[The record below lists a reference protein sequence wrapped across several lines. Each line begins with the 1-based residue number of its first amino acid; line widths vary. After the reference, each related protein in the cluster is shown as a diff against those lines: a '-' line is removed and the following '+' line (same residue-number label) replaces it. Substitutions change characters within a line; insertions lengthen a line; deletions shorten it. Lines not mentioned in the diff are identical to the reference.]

1 MATAVSVRETATT
14 ALAQI
19 PTQRPLQAATATF
32 EAPLIGDSEDDPGLP
47 DHQAHLIPT
56 ALPNTGIGDDFQLWR
71 MGALLLLL
79 FLIMIA
85 ARTRRQRK

>member
-1 MATAVSVRETATT
+1 MMLSHGGPQKNSSTFT
-14 ALAQI
+14 
-19 PTQRPLQAATATF
+19 TF

>member
-1 MATAVSVRETATT
+1 MLFRS
-14 ALAQI
+14 
-19 PTQRPLQAATATF
+19 QRPLQAATATF

-85 ARTRRQRK
+85 AKPSCQAASPRNAAL